1 MCRQVCSGEWQ
12 AFQAAGSP
20 SKRPP
25 LTLTV
30 SMESMFFPGELDE
43 GLMLTNVSAS
53 VELPTALGGCLLRP
67 GTQQQD
73 FALALAEVSSTN
85 LVLVQFWCAPRMPS
99 STVYKS
105 IRTSYGPLKVPGV
118 LLDLQFGDDT
128 GGWLAALAQV
138 GEVQTVFLL
147 NSSGVF
153 ETPPVL
159 DALLGDGNTLLRLE
173 NLWLVEGFILVDV
186 LARRLASF
194 VDPATGRQG
203 AESQAVALHLVLLP
217 PLGTNLTTYG
227 RWRTSSVDLLRFG
240 RGDYWYTKLAV
251 DTMHPSDYLFV
262 PKESASMLP
271 FLAQLSRMGTQ
282 LVQLRAPEALGPIGL
297 QAMAGASFAARA
309 QSSGVVFATSR
320 TGWDWLKQ
328 VRVWADGSIEGVY
341 GSAGVQYDVQVQ
353 GRCDEKGCEGC
364 ASVQVQRLCL
374 AYQKCALVNCV
385 GTPVHQRRPL
395 CGIGALLRQTGRM
408 GLLST
413 QGAWA
418 IFTEMLALALQLG
431 LMSAK
436 EAYLLWPED
445 QFLCF
450 MCQAKDSSAEFF
462 SILTATI
469 NSALQF
475 GRADIGYMYGGAS
488 NVDTNADAVLTISS
502 TAINAFMHQL
512 ALFPLYGLAVSHQIL
527 MCQVCC
533 LFLPCV

>member
-1 MCRQVCSGEWQ
+1 M
-12 AFQAAGSP
+12 
-20 SKRPP
+20 
-25 LTLTV
+25 
-30 SMESMFFPGELDE
+30 
-43 GLMLTNVSAS
+43 
-53 VELPTALGGCLLRP
+53 
-67 GTQQQD
+67 
-73 FALALAEVSSTN
+73 
-85 LVLVQFWCAPRMPS
+85 
-99 STVYKS
+99 
-105 IRTSYGPLKVPGV
+105 
-118 LLDLQFGDDT
+118 
-128 GGWLAALAQV
+128 
-138 GEVQTVFLL
+138 QTVFLL

-186 LARRLASF
+186 LARRLTAY

-203 AESQAVALHLVLLP
+203 AEAQAVALHLVLLP

-227 RWRTSSVDLLRFG
+227 RWRTTSVDLLRFG

-251 DTMHPSDYLFV
+251 DAVHPSDYLFI
-262 PKESASMLP
+262 PKAQGGSMLP
-271 FLAQLSRMGTQ
+271 FVSQLMRMGTQ
-282 LVQLRAPEALGPIGL
+282 LVQQRQPEALGPIGL
-297 QAMAGASFAARA
+297 QAMGGASFAARA
-309 QSSGVVFATSR
+309 QSPGVVFATSR

-328 VRVWADGSIEGVY
+328 VRVWADGGIEGVY
-341 GSAGVQYDVQVQ
+341 GSAGVQYNVQVQ
-353 GRCDEKGCEGC
+353 GSCDESGCEGC
-364 ASVQVQRLCL
+364 ASLQVQRLCL

-431 LMSAK
+431 LMSTR

-469 NSALQF
+469 NSALQL

-527 MCQVCC
+527 MCQVWLFFGLRLLHAC
-533 LFLPCV
+533 LFFGLSLLHACLFFGLRLFVTDVQKS